1 MKLKV
6 FFSTLFL
13 LAFSTLSLFA
23 QPGEPCNG
31 NDPDAYCPLDTWV
44 LVLAGV
50 ALLFAALHLH
60 RKQAALAGKLQ
71 LKKV

>member
-44 LVLAGV
+44 LVLAG
-50 ALLFAALHLH
+50 AATLFAVWHLY
-60 RKQAALAGKLQ
+60 RKQKA
-71 LKKV
+71 VI